1 MTHGVAGKLFFFLM
15 LGLASPAWAIFKCES
30 GGKVVYAD
38 TPCEGGKVL
47 EVRTPLIDDTVE
59 ANRHAAQDK
68 HQLKTLERERHK
80 REAAEHR
87 ELKKASR
94 ESAARHKK
102 CAAHARRQ
110 KQARNEVS
118 RTTGIANEKARRKA
132 QQVTEAYEAE
142 CGRWYEREMSVAR

>member
-1 MTHGVAGKLFFFLM
+1 MTGVVAGRLVIVLM

-30 GGKVVYAD
+30 AGNVMYSD

-47 EVRTPLIDDTVE
+47 DVKIPLPADTVE
-59 ANRHAAQDK
+59 ATSHAAREKQ
-68 HQLKTLERERHK
+68 QLKTLERERHK
-80 REAAEHR
+80 REAAEQR

-94 ESAARHKK
+94 ERAARHKK

-110 KQARNEVS
+110 KQARSEVS